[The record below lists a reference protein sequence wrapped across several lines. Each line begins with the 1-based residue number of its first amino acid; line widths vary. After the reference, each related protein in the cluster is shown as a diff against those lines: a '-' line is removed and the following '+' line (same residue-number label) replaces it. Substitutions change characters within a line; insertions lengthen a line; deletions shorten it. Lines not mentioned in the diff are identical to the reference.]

1 MKKLLAF
8 LLSAAMALT
17 LAVPAMAAPEDA
29 VPISGA
35 PDGDFSWYPAEPSFL
50 GAPLG
55 LEGRRRASVSTAFA
69 PAWHG
74 SLAPVA

>member
-8 LLSAAMALT
+8 LLSVAMALT

-35 PDGDFSWYPAEPSFL
+35 PDGDFSWYTAEQ
-50 GAPLG
+50 AYQI
-55 LEGRRRASVSTAFA
+55 GRAHV
-69 PAWHG
+69 
-74 SLAPVA
+74 